1 MSLREY
7 LLKKNI
13 DSIEDDEEFCRTEYE
28 TIRDYCNSNEVTE
41 KDVQEIESRG
51 YSEWDF
57 LPLF

>member
-13 DSIEDDEEFCRTEYE
+13 DSIEDDEEFCRAEYE
-28 TIRDYCNSNEVTE
+28 TIRDYCDTNEVTE
-41 KDVQEIESRG
+41 EDIQEIESRG
-51 YSEWDF
+51 YSECDF

>member
-13 DSIEDDEEFCRTEYE
+13 DKIEDDEEFCRSEYE
-28 TIRDYCNSNEVTE
+28 TIRDYCDVNEVTE
-41 KDVQEIESRG
+41 EDIQEIESRG
-51 YSEWDF
+51 YSEYDF

>member
-13 DSIEDDEEFCRTEYE
+13 DSIEDDEKFCRTEYE

-41 KDVQEIESRG
+41 VDVQEIESRG
-51 YSEWDF
+51 YSKWDF